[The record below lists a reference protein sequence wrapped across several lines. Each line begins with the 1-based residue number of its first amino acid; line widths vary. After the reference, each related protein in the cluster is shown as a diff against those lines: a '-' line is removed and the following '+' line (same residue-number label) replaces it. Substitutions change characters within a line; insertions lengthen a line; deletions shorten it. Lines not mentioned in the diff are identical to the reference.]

1 MNIEFDNTSGV
12 ACDQAALTSLAEFA
26 LLAMGIHEE
35 SELSISV
42 VNVEEMSKL
51 HVQWMDL
58 AGPTDVLSF
67 PMDELTPN
75 SAAEGPGMVGDI
87 VLCPEFAAKNEA
99 QQPLEGE
106 LALLTVHG
114 VLHCLGFDHA
124 EPAEEKAMFAL
135 QEKIL
140 ADWKAQR

>member
-1 MNIEFDNTSGV
+1 MNIEFDNSSGV
-12 ACDQAALTSLAEFA
+12 ACDETGLVSLAEFA

-42 VNVEEMSKL
+42 VDLEEMSKL

-75 SAAEGPGMVGDI
+75 SAAEGPGLVGDI
-87 VLCPEFAAKNEA
+87 VLCPEFAAQNEA
-99 QQPLEGE
+99 KQPVEAE
-106 LALLTVHG
+106 LQLLTVHG

-124 EPAEEKAMFAL
+124 EKMEEKEMFAL

-140 ADWKAQR
+140 SDWKAQR